1 MAISESLSKRVEE
14 GLQNADPSIFRKD
27 NPFSLGMEEWF
38 RDSDNVFQA
47 PKSKNSVSFCSGK
60 EAKGKSV

>member
-1 MAISESLSKRVEE
+1 MAISESLLKRVDE

-27 NPFSLGMEEWF
+27 NPFSRGMEEWF
-38 RDSDNVFQA
+38 RDSDNAFQA
-47 PKSKNSVSFCSGK
+47 PKSKKQCKLLLWK